1 MMQCYNILV
10 QLKKH
15 KSAYPFLQPVNP
27 QVDGA
32 YNYLDIIKEPMDLG
46 TVEENLKKGEYQT
59 ASQFHADIN
68 KIWMNSY
75 AYNEKTSPLYKLT
88 IDVEKYY
95 KYLLANEGVSK
106 RDNGSGVVKKQ
117 RVVGNSKETNEAKM
131 SKKDMLL

>member
-15 KSAYPFLQPVNP
+15 KNAYPFLQPVNP

-59 ASQFHADIN
+59 ASQFHGDIN

-75 AYNEKTSPLYKLT
+75 AYNEKTSLLYKLT
-88 IDVEKYY
+88 IEVEKYY
-95 KYLLANEGVSK
+95 KNLLANEGVSK
-106 RDNGSGVVKKQ
+106 RDYGSGVVKKQ
-117 RVVGNSKETNEAKM
+117 RVVGNSKETKEAKM
-131 SKKDMLL
+131 SKKDILL